1 MKRSL
6 LFMLVGILYFT
17 NLWADGVKLIH
28 LDKMKDLDD
37 RIGTVI
43 PTVNQENNVLTLCSI
58 YPIEDIQVTVTDAV
72 GQVVY
77 AETITLWGQ
86 QPYVV
91 IIDKTTEGVYTILL
105 EYEKTALEG
114 NFEIN

>member
-1 MKRSL
+1 MKRL
-6 LFMLVGILYFT
+6 LIMFVITLFVT
-17 NLWADGVKLIH
+17 NLLADDVKLVKAY
-28 LDKMKDLDD
+28 DEKTYDD

-43 PTVNQENNVLTLCSI
+43 PTVNQENNVLTLYSI

-72 GQVVY
+72 GKVVY

-86 QPYVV
+86 QPYDVV
-91 IIDKTTEGVYTILL
+91 IDKTTEGVYTILL